1 MLEIR
6 PKKTYKGY
14 SWEVALQAGY
24 ELRKFG
30 VPDEEI
36 NDILEK
42 SEDTEKPEVK

>member
-1 MLEIR
+1 MIEI
-6 PKKTYKGY
+6 KMGATYDGY
-14 SWEVALQAGY
+14 DWDEALVAAM